1 MDLLACW
8 AVFPLLLG
16 LLAQGCGS
24 LVERVAGRDLPV
36 TVRLPCGVAVI
47 IATLDLA
54 TRTTTTARWAVPLAV
69 ALGIV
74 GLVLSPPWPIR
85 RPDPAWA
92 AAGLVFAV
100 FAAPIVLSGEPTWA
114 GYIKLDDTS
123 TWLALGDRALSH
135 GHSIA
140 GLPPS
145 TYQLALSAYLTTGY
159 PVGAFLP
166 IGLGHQLVGQDAAW
180 LVSPWMSVL
189 AATLALALYRMVS
202 LAVPSTRWRIA
213 IVFIAAQPALLYGYY
228 LWGGIK
234 EMAGAALVATFA
246 VTAPLPLTGAR
257 RWRAIV
263 PAAVVLVATIS
274 ALSIG
279 GLVWVVPG
287 GALTTIVLLPL
298 WLRHRPGVPPM
309 LSYLIDP
316 AIVVAVASW
325 IGAYLVLR
333 PNNFYERYKAVLTS
347 STELGNL
354 VKPLN
359 VLQLAGVWPNGDF
372 RYAPSDLLITH
383 ILIGVVLLG
392 AAVGVA
398 TALLRRQ
405 VELLLYVLC
414 AVVGALLVDVIA
426 SPWLGGKALATA
438 SPALLAAG
446 LTSAAVLAARGRRS
460 ALAGGV
466 VAGAIAAGVLW
477 SSALAYHDVSLAP
490 HDQFNE
496 LAAIGHRIAGQGPT
510 LMTSYQPYG
519 ARHFLREADPES
531 ASELRSRVDPL
542 LSGQPLAKGGFADID
557 QLQLPG
563 ILQYRTLVL
572 QRSPVASRPPSP
584 YRLIYR
590 GQYWD
595 VWQRP
600 AVVSTHV
607 LGKLPLGDSIHPGAV
622 PGCNVVQAL
631 ARTPGAVALIAAPVT
646 NPIVV
651 GAGQG
656 QHPPDW
662 GGPSSIGLVDPG
674 DARVDV
680 TIPAAGRYSVW
691 LGGSIHGPLSV
702 RVGSTEWRVRNQI
715 QEAEQY
721 VPIGV
726 VDLGA
731 GVKSFDIHYPGAD
744 WLPGSGAPPDVV
756 GPLVVAPVQAAA
768 PLVRVSAAAARSLC
782 GRTLDWIEVVGPEA
796 RPIR

>member
-8 AVFPLLLG
+8 VVFPLLLG

-24 LVERVAGRDLPV
+24 LLERVAGRGLPV
-36 TVRLPCGVAVI
+36 TVRLPCGLAVI
-47 IATLDLA
+47 IAELDLV
-54 TRTTTTARWAVPLAV
+54 TRTTTTAAWAVPLAV
-69 ALGIV
+69 ALGVV
-74 GLVLSPPWPIR
+74 GLLLSPPWPIR

-123 TWLALGDRALSH
+123 TWLALADRALSQ

-145 TYQLALSAYLTTGY
+145 TYQLALANYLTTGY
-159 PVGAFLP
+159 PLGAFLP
-166 IGLGHQLVGQDAAW
+166 LGLGHQLVGQDAAW
-180 LVSPWMSVL
+180 LVSPWMSFL
-189 AATLALALYRMVS
+189 AAMLALALYRMVS
-202 LAVPSTRWRIA
+202 LAVPATRWRIG

-234 EMAGAALVATFA
+234 EMAGAALVAAFA
-246 VTAPLPLTGAR
+246 VTAALPLSGER
-257 RWRAIV
+257 RWRAAA

-274 ALSIG
+274 SLSTG
-279 GLVWVVPG
+279 GLVWIVPG
-287 GALTTIVLLPL
+287 GVLATLAL
-298 WLRHRPGVPPM
+298 WLRGRPRLP
-309 LSYLIDP
+309 SARF
-316 AIVVAVASW
+316 AIGAAVLVGIA
-325 IGAYLVLR
+325 AYLVLR
-333 PNNFYERYKAVLTS
+333 PNGFYERYKSVLTS
-347 STELGNL
+347 SSELGNL

-359 VLQLAGVWPNGDF
+359 VLQLAGIWPNGDF
-372 RYAPSDLLITH
+372 RFQPPDLTVAY
-383 ILIGVVLLG
+383 ILIGVLLLG
-392 AAVGVA
+392 AALGVV
-398 TALLRRQ
+398 TAVARRQ

-414 AVVGALLVDVIA
+414 AVVGALLVYAIA

-438 SPALLAAG
+438 SPALLVAA
-446 LTSAAVLAARGRRS
+446 LTGAAALVGRGRD
-460 ALAGGV
+460 LEGGV
-466 VAGAIAAGVLW
+466 IAGAIAAGVLW

-519 ARHFLREADPES
+519 VRHFLRDADPES

-542 LSGQPLAKGGFADID
+542 LSGQPLPKGGYADMD
-557 QLQLPG
+557 QLQLSG

-572 QRSPVASRPPSP
+572 QRSPVGSRPPSP

-590 GQYWD
+590 GRYWD

-600 AVVSTHV
+600 AVSAVRV
-607 LGKLPLGDSIHPGAV
+607 LATLPLGDSIHPGAV
-622 PGCNVVQAL
+622 APCNVVQAL
-631 ARTPGAVALIAAPVT
+631 ARTSGARGLIAAPAS

-656 QHPPDW
+656 RHPAGW
-662 GGPSSIGLVDPG
+662 GGPSAIGLVTPG
-674 DARVDV
+674 DSLVDV
-680 TIPAAGRYSVW
+680 TVPTAGRYGVW
-691 LGGSIHGPLSV
+691 LGGSIHGPVSV
-702 RVGSTEWRVRNQI
+702 RVGPAQWNVRNQI

-721 VPIGV
+721 VPLGE

-731 GVKSFDIHYPGAD
+731 GMHTVDIHYPGGD

-756 GPLVVAPVQAAA
+756 GPLVLAGLATQGPA
-768 PLVRVSAAAARSLC
+768 PLLHLPVSQAGSLC
-782 GRTLDWIEVVGPEA
+782 GRTLDWVEVVA
-796 RPIR
+796 